1 MKWIARRRALLGALG
16 LLATAPP
23 ARAQT
28 PSPVQCA
35 PPRDPAAPTLF
46 HIGDS
51 TVRNGSG
58 TGGNGEWGWG
68 DLIAIYFDTTRLN
81 VVNCALGGRS
91 SRTFLTQGHW
101 DKVLAHLKRGDV
113 VVMQF
118 GHNDGGALND
128 TSRARGTIR
137 GVGEETETI
146 DNLLTK
152 QREVVHSYGWYLRK
166 FVADTRARGATPVVA
181 SLIPRNRWEGGR
193 VVRDR
198 ETFAGWAEQ
207 VARAEGVPFVDLNEL
222 VAREYEALGAERVKA
237 FFPRDHTHT
246 SLEGA
251 RLNARVVVAALK
263 GLPAN
268 PLGAYLS
275 DSAAAVRPAA
285 R

>member
-1 MKWIARRRALLGALG
+1 MTRTARRALLGALT
-16 LLATAPP
+16 LLAAAAP

-51 TVRNGSG
+51 TVRNGNG
-58 TGGNGEWGWG
+58 TGANGEWGWG
-68 DLIAIYFDTTRLN
+68 DLIAVYLDTARLN
-81 VVNCALGGRS
+81 VVNCALGGTS
-91 SRTFLTQGHW
+91 SRTFLTRGHW

-128 TSRARGTIR
+128 TSRARGSIR
-137 GVGEETETI
+137 GVGEEAETI

-152 QREVVHSYGWYLRK
+152 QRETVHSYGWYLRK
-166 FVADTRARGATPVVA
+166 FIADARARGARPIVA
-181 SLIPRNRWEGGR
+181 SPIPRNIWRDGR
-193 VVRDR
+193 VARDSA
-198 ETFAGWAEQ
+198 TYAGWAER
-207 VARAEGVPFVDLNEL
+207 VARAAGAPFVDLNEL
-222 VAREYEALGAERVKA
+222 VAREYEALGAERVRG

-246 SLEGA
+246 ALEGA
-251 RLNARVVVAALK
+251 RLNARVVVGALK

-275 DSAAAVRPAA
+275 DSAAAVRPLV